1 MTRETVPP
9 GRTAAEARGV
19 LRERARNLA
28 RVRSAPVAAESMLEV
43 LEFQLADERYAVESR
58 YVGEVQ
64 PLRSLTPVPC
74 TPAFILGIVN
84 VRGRILPVLDLK
96 RFFGLPQRGLTD
108 LHRIILLGDGRC
120 EFGLLADLGVGVRMI
135 PRAAIQASPPAFAG
149 IDSTYLL
156 GVTADRLLVLD
167 AAALLADPRLVVD
180 ERSDEDG

>member
-1 MTRETVPP
+1 MLMSATNPP
-9 GRTAAEARGV
+9 AANPLSIRPLNDENCLMRPVYIVDGSRTPFMKARGV
-19 LRERARNLA
+19 G
-28 RVRSAPVAAESMLEV
+28 P
-43 LEFQLADERYAVESR
+43 F
-58 YVGEVQ
+58 
-64 PLRSLTPVPC
+64 TPVDLAVQCGRPLLLRQ
-74 TPAFILGIVN
+74 PFARDAFDQVILGIVN